1 MSTITVFDLSLYLHY
16 NKHTLHD
23 TRKGNRMPTPLISN
37 AIKDLYHIRKR
48 DLDALTKELRPT
60 ASVTAHDLKHNFS
73 WDIDDAFE
81 KHGIDTLFDLS
92 LFLRGGGSIKSL
104 KEVTKGSTSQ
114 YEANYKL
121 NQYFLENSDPEPNNF
136 IIPGE
141 PHLSDEDETTLHI
154 ESTGETISI
163 DTVLHIMNP
172 YAFSPLKTEAFT
184 RHTWGTFAADELIT
198 DYHGSVLEALMSTIP
213 GNNTTGI
220 ITIIE
225 PNGTFHGDMFFEINY
240 EEDIVVYSNGVIP
253 AILQSTEVL
262 KDYIVSLEVFNDDE
276 DIEVIAPGGK
286 KEIVPRKYLATWVCD
301 EGLHY
306 HGLDEEEA
314 STLRSIDFE
323 TQELLVPEEGVDF
336 LDVPCIE
343 FE

>member
-1 MSTITVFDLSLYLHY
+1 
-16 NKHTLHD
+16 
-23 TRKGNRMPTPLISN
+23 MPTPTISN
-37 AIKDLYHIRKR
+37 AIKDLYHIRKH
-48 DLDALTKELRPT
+48 DLDAITKELRPT
-60 ASVTAHDLKHNFS
+60 ANVTAHELKHNFS

-92 LFLRGGGSIKSL
+92 MFLRNGGSIKSL

-121 NQYFLENSDPEPNNF
+121 NQYFLENLEHEPRDF
-136 IIPGE
+136 VIPGE
-141 PHLSDEDETTLHI
+141 PHLLDEDETTLHI
-154 ESTGETISI
+154 ENTGETINI
-163 DTVLHIMNP
+163 DTILQIMNP
-172 YAFSPLKTEAFT
+172 YVFNPLKAEAFT
-184 RHTWGTFAADELIT
+184 RHTWGTFAGDELIN
-198 DYHGSVLEALMSTIP
+198 DYYGSVLEALMNTIP
-213 GNNTTGI
+213 GDNTTGI
-220 ITIIE
+220 VTIIE
-225 PNGTFHGDMFFEINY
+225 PNGTFHGNMSFEIDYAENT
-240 EEDIVVYSNGVIP
+240 VFYSNGIIP

-262 KDYIVSLEVFNDDE
+262 KDYIVSLEVFNDEE

-306 HGLDEEEA
+306 HGLDEEETA
-314 STLRSIDFE
+314 TLRSVDFE

-336 LDVPCIE
+336 LNVPCIE